1 MYNINDKNLFKFF
14 SASFLMG
21 MIEGKNI
28 DTFKH
33 IIYNSNL
40 SCLNKL
46 DSVTIID
53 VLNQCYFQL
62 LAYYK
67 NEYVYKNILIK
78 NITQHIDSKQFSLI
92 SEMDIGKDSRIDIA
106 LFNKTSE
113 AYEIKTDLDTLQRLD
128 KQLHDYTKGFEKI
141 WILTSEKQVENIS
154 KRTSDKF
161 GIKYI
166 NQNNKIELFREA
178 KGGIDSITHAGLFSL
193 LKQKEYMQLL
203 KRHYGHIPNHNT
215 NQGKEAMINMFKD
228 IDIETV
234 NQYTIDIISYRV
246 NLNKLLY
253 LLSELP
259 NSLLSI
265 GLSNQVQKESTK
277 FLNLINLK
285 IADLDNH
292 ITMMEHRKLF

>member
-1 MYNINDKNLFKFF
+1 MIFIKGDPVLKFF

-21 MIEGKNI
+21 MLEGKNI
-28 DTFKH
+28 DTFKNT
-33 IIYNSNL
+33 IYNSNL
-40 SCLNKL
+40 ASFNKL
-46 DSVTIID
+46 DNATIMD
-53 VLNQCYFQL
+53 VLNQYYIQL
-62 LAYYK
+62 LTYYK
-67 NEYVYKNILIK
+67 NEYVYKNILIN
-78 NITQHIDSKQFSLI
+78 NITNEMNLNRFSLI
-92 SEMDIGKDSRIDIA
+92 SEMDIGIDSRVDIA
-106 LFNKTSE
+106 LFGDTSE
-113 AYEIKTDLDTLQRLD
+113 AYEIKTDLDTLNRLD
-128 KQLHDYTKGFEKI
+128 KQLHDYSKGFEKI

-154 KRTSDKF
+154 KRTGDKF

-203 KRHYGHIPNHNT
+203 KRHYGRIPNHNT
-215 NQGKEAMINMFKD
+215 NQGKEAMINMFKN
-228 IDIETV
+228 IDIKTV
-234 NQYTIDIISYRV
+234 NQYTIEIISHRV

-265 GLSNQVQKESTK
+265 CLSNQVQKESTK